1 MTFNLYAD
9 EMSTFLLISELAA
22 RSGFPAST
30 LRYYERVGLLTPANR
45 SPAGYRLYDVA
56 DLDRLRFIDQAKSLG
71 LPLSDI
77 TRLVAAWN
85 DEPCSTVR
93 SELHSLLEEK
103 SREVATR
110 IRELRSFARSLDQA
124 QKILETADD
133 CGSCGPNCA
142 CSSLVDNLPDTR
154 TLLPL
159 SPTPS
164 R

>member
-1 MTFNLYAD
+1 
-9 EMSTFLLISELAA
+9 MSTFLLISELSA

-77 TRLVAAWN
+77 TRLVAVN

-93 SELHSLLEEK
+93 TELHSLLEEK

-124 QKILETADD
+124 QKILEASDD

-142 CSSLVDNLPDTR
+142 CSSLLDNTPDTR

-159 SPTPS
+159 SPRPS